1 MAKSYT
7 DLKKGAIVDFNVVA
21 PEILGEGFTSCKITS
36 VLDEDDANRLGLDVK
51 AMHQNLYPLVKANGI
66 PDDPSTYDFVK
77 VTKVSGGT
85 AILWVPWII
94 ESTIAVVSRNK
105 IQVILEDVGSDDVAI
120 VKAALES
127 NGYKNAVVTLIDG

>member
-51 AMHQNLYPLVKANGI
+51 AMHQNLYPLVKGNGI
-66 PDDPSTYDFVK
+66 PDNPSAYDFVK
-77 VTKVSGGT
+77 VTKLNGSST
-85 AILWVPWII
+85 ILWVPWII
-94 ESTIAVVSRNK
+94 ESTIAVVARNK
-105 IQVILEDVGSDDVAI
+105 IQVIIEDVGTTDIAV

-127 NGYKNAVVTLIDG
+127 NGYPTAVVTLIDG